1 MRFEANSL
9 RTQLLI
15 WLLALLIPILVI
27 GSITSYFRAYHF
39 SNLAYDRSLF
49 RAALALADQVEV
61 VQGKVVVDMPQK
73 AIDLLEYDKDDWVY
87 YRVTDPQGLTIAG
100 EDGLMLPARLPPP
113 GEHLYFDARLGDKL
127 VRVVA
132 FSLLLEGTSAQGSAL
147 VQVAETKSKRDQL
160 ADEIITS
167 MMVPQILI
175 VLLSGFM
182 VYFGVRWGLS
192 SLDRLQRA
200 IESRSHRDLNAIP
213 IEGSP
218 REVQP
223 LLHSMNDLLRRL
235 QASIAQ
241 QQRFTADVSHQL
253 RTPLAG
259 MQTQAEL
266 ALRETDPA
274 RIRQALEWIRAG
286 TVRLSH
292 LVNQLLAHARVEVGT
307 DRDAHLRELDL
318 VRLARDTTSEWVIKA
333 LDRQIDLGFEAT
345 QDGVLIRGNELLLQE
360 LIANLLDNAIRY
372 TPVRG
377 KITVTVAADEAHAL
391 LSVED
396 SGPGIPA
403 EEREHIFERFYRLH
417 DSGGEGCGLGLAIV
431 REIALIH
438 HAEVDIESGESGCGT
453 RFNLRIPV
461 SQ

>member
-1 MRFEANSL
+1 GAIN
-9 RTQLLI
+9 
-15 WLLALLIPILVI
+15 
-27 GSITSYFRAYHF
+27 SYFRAYHF
-39 SNLAYDRSLF
+39 SNVAYDRSLF

-87 YRVTDPQGLTIAG
+87 YRVTDPQGHTIAG
-100 EDGLMLPARLPPP
+100 EDDLALPAPLPVP
-113 GEHLYFDARLGDKL
+113 GGHQYFDSTLGDKV

-132 FSLLLEGTSAQGSAL
+132 FSLPLAGTSAQGSVL

-167 MMVPQILI
+167 MMLPQILI
-175 VLLSGFM
+175 VLFSGFM

-200 IESRSHRDLNAIP
+200 IESRSHLDLNAIP

-218 REVQP
+218 REVHP

-235 QASIAQ
+235 QASMVQ

-259 MQTQAEL
+259 IQTQAEM
-266 ALRETDPA
+266 ALRETDPV
-274 RIRQALEWIRAG
+274 RIHHALEWIRSG

-292 LVNQLLAHARVEVGT
+292 LVNQLLALARVEVGA
-307 DRDAHLRELDL
+307 DRNVDLHELDL
-318 VRLARDTTSEWVIKA
+318 VQLARDTTSEWVARA
-333 LDRQIDLGFEAT
+333 LNRQIDLGFEAT
-345 QDGVLIRGNELLLQE
+345 RGEVLIRGNLLLLQE
-360 LIANLLDNAIRY
+360 LISNLLDNAIRY

-377 KITVTVAADEAHAL
+377 KITVTVDVDENGAIL
-391 LSVED
+391 KVED
-396 SGPGIPA
+396 SGPGIPVA
-403 EEREHIFERFYRLH
+403 EREHIFERFYR
-417 DSGGEGCGLGLAIV
+417 SQESAGCGLGLAIV

-438 HAEVDIESGESGCGT
+438 HAQASVESGADGRGT
-453 RFNLRIPV
+453 QVRIQLPT
-461 SQ
+461 SR